1 MSRVL
6 DLGFQNRSLYDVI
19 VLSLPT
25 LPARRG
31 RVLIL
36 IVGLFGGVVGSVYML
51 ALRELT
57 DLLGPD
63 RWSAMSHLII
73 LVAVGITV
81 GLIVHWMGKPDDV
94 ELLVNNIH
102 VNGGN
107 KHVRGLRSLIPISLL
122 CVAAGGTLGPEAPL
136 VTTTGTLGSILGR
149 RARLSTTDIRVLSI
163 TGMAAGFTVLFGA
176 PLGSAVFALEILH
189 RKGMEYYEAL
199 MPAVVGSLC
208 GYAIALATGAL
219 GMEPIWSFPSVST
232 PVPADLLLG
241 VLAGVGGALV
251 AVAFTYLAIALRWAV
266 SVVPVGL
273 RPLLGGLLL
282 AALAAISPFAL
293 TNGEYQMQ
301 DMTTSKLMVGTL
313 LLAAGVKLV
322 AAAVAL
328 VCGWRG
334 GFIIPLFFVGFALG
348 RAAEGHLGNGHVWV
362 LVTGLMVA
370 CNVGVT
376 KTPLGSTL
384 VVTEMA
390 GFVMLPTTL
399 TAAMVALLLTS
410 GVGLIETQRR
420 RLGVSEEGEGDAPP
434 APTPTPGLAGIT

>member
-1 MSRVL
+1 M
-6 DLGFQNRSLYDVI
+6 
-19 VLSLPT
+19 LSLPT
-25 LPARRG
+25 LPARRV

-36 IVGLFGGVVGSVYML
+36 VVGLFGGVVGSVYML
-51 ALRELT
+51 VLRELT

-63 RWSAMSHLII
+63 RWSALSHLII
-73 LVAVGITV
+73 LAAVGIAV
-81 GLIVHWMGKPDDV
+81 GVIVHWMGKPDDV

-219 GMEPIWSFPSVST
+219 GLEPIWSFPSVT
-232 PVPADLLLG
+232 NPVPADLLLG

-251 AVAFTYLAIALRWAV
+251 AVTFTYLAIALRWAV

-282 AALAAISPFAL
+282 AGLAAISPYAL

-301 DMTTSKLMVGTL
+301 DITTSKLMVGTL

-328 VCGWRG
+328 VCSWRG

-420 RLGVSEEGEGDAPP
+420 RLGVSEEGEGDMTPI
-434 APTPTPGLAGIT
+434 PTPTPGLAGIT